1 MKTPIL
7 RKYAT
12 LLTTAK
18 AIPFSLLTVDGVDFI
33 TGATFA
39 AGDIQ
44 ISIDGGAYV
53 DTANLPVA
61 EGNSYRLILTV
72 AELTGRRIRL
82 SIVDQTGTK
91 FWLDTDVIIETFG
104 NAAAMYAFDFDTASV
119 AQTGDSYARIGVN
132 GAGLTSLATS
142 TNLATL
148 LTRLTAAR
156 AGNLDELAA
165 ANIPTDIDT
174 LLSRLTSAR
183 AAALSDLID
192 AGRLDTIFDS
202 ILENVAGLSGAAM
215 RGTDNANT
223 TTPDNVTIGAIA
235 NYVDTLE
242 AANIT
247 INNFVDTLETVIGT
261 PSGAS
266 LSDDVAV
273 VQQLA
278 AAVKLVTDELPN
290 SGALTSI
297 AQAANLATAQA
308 ILRKLEQGIIIGA
321 AVAGTLSATQATTD
335 LTGYTDGQL
344 IGAVIVWTSGVCN
357 GERTDITAN
366 TAAGLLTYTAMTL
379 APSNGDTFKII

>member
-61 EGNSYRLILTV
+61 EGNSYRLILTA

-104 NAAAMYAFDFDTASV
+104 NAAAMYAFDFGIASA
-119 AQTGDSYARIGVN
+119 AQTGDSFARLGAN

-142 TNLATL
+142 ANLAIL
-148 LTRLTAAR
+148 LDRLTA
-156 AGNLDELAA
+156 
-165 ANIPTDIDT
+165 
-174 LLSRLTSAR
+174 AR
-183 AAALSDLID
+183 AAALSDLIND
-192 AGRLDTIFDS
+192 GRLDAIFDS
-202 ILENVAGLSGAAM
+202 ILANVAGLSGAAM

-242 AANIT
+242 AANVT

-266 LSDDVAV
+266 LSADVAV

-278 AAVKLVTDELPN
+278 AAVKLVTDELPD